1 MYSYLYGKVISIN
14 KKSITFDCNNV
25 GYVIYVNNTD
35 SFKLN
40 TMLYLYV
47 YRQYKLTS
55 KNSFVDDIYGFKTY
69 LDKELFLS
77 LMRCQGIGAK
87 TSLLICSNDNN
98 LLKQLI
104 VTKNYD
110 ELAKCK
116 GINTKSAKIIIDTL
130 YEFYKNKIDNSSMNN
145 MISELFSALNAL
157 GYKENDI
164 QYAISK
170 MSLINTS
177 NKEELSSLIADAIK
191 IIINKDTNAIE
202 SN

>member
-25 GYVIYVNNTD
+25 GYVIYVNNPD

-170 MSLINTS
+170 MSLTNTS
-177 NKEELSSLIADAIK
+177 DKEELSSLIADAIK

>member
-25 GYVIYVNNTD
+25 GYVIYVNNPD

-116 GINTKSAKIIIDTL
+116 GINTKSAKIIIDAL

-170 MSLINTS
+170 MSLTNTS
-177 NKEELSSLIADAIK
+177 DKEELSSLIADAIK

>member
-1 MYSYLYGKVISIN
+1 MALICIA
-14 KKSITFDCNNV
+14 IHLPQQ
-25 GYVIYVNNTD
+25 I
-35 SFKLN
+35 
-40 TMLYLYV
+40 
-47 YRQYKLTS
+47 
-55 KNSFVDDIYGFKTY
+55 
-69 LDKELFLS
+69 LFLS

-170 MSLINTS
+170 MSLTNTS
-177 NKEELSSLIADAIK
+177 DKEELSSLIADAIK

>member
-25 GYVIYVNNTD
+25 GYVIYVNNPD

-116 GINTKSAKIIIDTL
+116 NVEDLRG
-130 YEFYKNKIDNSSMNN
+130 KNLIKTEKVDNV
-145 MISELFSALNAL
+145 I
-157 GYKENDI
+157 YIRKE
-164 QYAISK
+164 A
-170 MSLINTS
+170 
-177 NKEELSSLIADAIK
+177 
-191 IIINKDTNAIE
+191 
-202 SN
+202 

>member
-25 GYVIYVNNTD
+25 GYVIYVNNPD

-87 TSLLICSNDNN
+87 TSLLICNNDNN

-170 MSLINTS
+170 MSLTNTS
-177 NKEELSSLIADAIK
+177 DKEELSSLIADAIK